1 MENKVKEVTLQIKPD
16 PSFTIEGKTVQ
27 SVSFTQPDEKMAYFQ
42 LKVAD
47 FKGTGKVVVEASGNG
62 ERASFEVPIDVVNPN
77 PLTTVTED
85 MVLEAGSSR
94 KIDLETFGI
103 PGSNNAEVE
112 FSTLPPMNFNG
123 RMQYLIQYPHGC
135 LEQTTSS
142 AFPQLFIADI
152 FDINTAKKKEVQ
164 QNVESAI
171 KRVGS
176 YQTPNGGFAYW
187 PGQNYADDWSSSY
200 VGHFLLEADKKGY
213 VLPLGFKSSWVNYQQ
228 DIARQWRSGTGYSDL
243 AQAYRLYTLAL
254 SGNADIASM
263 NRLRETTNLSN
274 EGKFRLAAAYGLVGQ
289 ESVAQQIIKSANYD
303 FSEGKYEYQTYGSS
317 DRNRAMALE
326 TFVLLNDKVKAQEMA
341 RNLAQRLSSD
351 QWMSTQ
357 STAYCLLALAKFA
370 DMIGGKGIKASIA
383 VNGGNITINTD
394 KTLANTGL
402 GIKTG
407 TNSINIKN
415 TGENLLYVSII
426 KTGILPV
433 GEERELQRNLVANVV
448 FKGRNGIKL
457 DPSSIMQ
464 GTDFVAEV
472 SLTNTKAELIK
483 NVALSEIFPSGWE
496 IVNTRFTDF
505 GDFAE
510 NEVTY
515 TDLRDDRANFYF
527 DMKKN
532 ETKVFRV
539 LLNASYLGRYYL
551 PGIQAEAMY
560 DYDYA
565 VRTKGQWVEVVQ

>member
-1 MENKVKEVTLQIKPD
+1 
-16 PSFTIEGKTVQ
+16 
-27 SVSFTQPDEKMAYFQ
+27 
-42 LKVAD
+42 
-47 FKGTGKVVVEASGNG
+47 
-62 ERASFEVPIDVVNPN
+62 
-77 PLTTVTED
+77 
-85 MVLEAGSSR
+85 
-94 KIDLETFGI
+94 
-103 PGSNNAEVE
+103 
-112 FSTLPPMNFNG
+112 
-123 RMQYLIQYPHGC
+123 
-135 LEQTTSS
+135 
-142 AFPQLFIADI
+142 
-152 FDINTAKKKEVQ
+152 
-164 QNVESAI
+164 
-171 KRVGS
+171 
-176 YQTPNGGFAYW
+176 
-187 PGQNYADDWSSSY
+187 
-200 VGHFLLEADKKGY
+200 
-213 VLPLGFKSSWVNYQQ
+213 
-228 DIARQWRSGTGYSDL
+228 L

-263 NRLRETTNLSN
+263 NRLRETPNLSN

-289 ESVAQQIIKSANYD
+289 EFVAQQIIKSANYD
-303 FSEGKYEYQTYGSS
+303 FSEGKYDYQTYGSS

-326 TFVLLNDKVKAQEMA
+326 TFVFLKDKVKAQEMA
-341 RNLAQRLSSD
+341 KNLAQRLSSD

-370 DMIGGKGIKASIA
+370 DMIGGKGIKASIT
-383 VNGGNITINTD
+383 VNGANTTINTD

-402 GIKTG
+402 GIRTG
-407 TNSINIKN
+407 ANSINVNN

-426 KTGILPV
+426 KSGILPV

-448 FKGRNGIKL
+448 FKGRNGVKL

-472 SLTNTKAELIK
+472 SLTNTKAELIR

-527 DMKKN
+527 DLKKN

-539 LLNASYLGRYYL
+539 MLNASYLGRYYL

-560 DYDYA
+560 NNDYA
-565 VRTKGQWVEVVQ
+565 LRTKGQWVEVVQ

>member
-263 NRLRETTNLSN
+263 NRLRESTNLSN